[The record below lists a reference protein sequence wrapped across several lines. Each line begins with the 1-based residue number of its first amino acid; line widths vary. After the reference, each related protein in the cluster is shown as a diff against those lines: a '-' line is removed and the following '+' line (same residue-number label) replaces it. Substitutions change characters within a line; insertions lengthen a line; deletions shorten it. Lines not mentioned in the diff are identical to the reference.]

1 MRIDRTHRIWLIW
14 TVGILLVAGLTYLP
28 YALWSMNKPSGSS
41 IPGLLYGIAGYAL
54 MIFAALLGLRKKF
67 PIWRVGRAQTWMRGH
82 LWLGLVSYPII
93 LCHSA
98 FSMGNGLT
106 RALMWIFSFVIGSGI
121 VGAALQHYMPEI
133 ITDRVPLETIYDQID
148 RVQAHLVKESDDLMS
163 SLSENKNE
171 YGLLVPAARTTG
183 AISVASTLVRLSD
196 QSAGRLRE
204 VYDQTI
210 RPFLADRG
218 TYRHRMTRRSTSKA
232 IFAQLRTVT
241 PESVWPIINDLE
253 NICEEKRDLDR
264 QSRLQRLLHGWLLVH
279 IPLSYLL
286 IVLSAIHAVMALRY
300 T

>member
-1 MRIDRTHRIWLIW
+1 MWLVW
-14 TVGILLVAGLTYLP
+14 TTGLLLVAGLTYLP
-28 YALWSMNKPSGSS
+28 YALWSTNRPSGSS
-41 IPGLLYGIAGYAL
+41 VPGLLYGIAGYAL
-54 MIFAALLGLRKKF
+54 MVFAGLLGLRKKF

-133 ITDRVPLETIYDQID
+133 ITDRVPLETIYNQIN
-148 RVQAHLVKESDDLMS
+148 RVQAQLLKESDDLLS
-163 SLSENKNE
+163 SLAEKKAE
-171 YGLLVPAARTTG
+171 YGLLVPASRTTG
-183 AISVASTLVRLSD
+183 PITTASTMIRLSD
-196 QSAGRLRE
+196 QSAGRFRE

-210 RPFLADRG
+210 RPYLADRG
-218 TYRHRMTRRSTSKA
+218 AYRHRMTRRSTSKA

-241 PESVWPIINDLE
+241 PESVWPIIHDLE

-264 QSRLQRLLHGWLLVH
+264 QSRLQRLLQGWLLVH

-300 T
+300 S

>member
-1 MRIDRTHRIWLIW
+1 MWLVW
-14 TVGILLVAGLTYLP
+14 TTGLLLVAGLTYLP
-28 YALWSMNKPSGSS
+28 YALWSMNRPSGSS
-41 IPGLLYGIAGYAL
+41 VPGLLYGIAGYAL
-54 MIFAALLGLRKKF
+54 MVFAGLLGLRKRF

-133 ITDRVPLETIYDQID
+133 ITDRVPLETIYNQID
-148 RVQAHLVKESDDLMS
+148 RVQAQLLKESDDLMS
-163 SLSENKNE
+163 SLAEKKAE
-171 YGLLVPAARTTG
+171 YGLLVPASRTTG
-183 AISVASTLVRLSD
+183 PITTASTMIRLSD
-196 QSAGRLRE
+196 QSAGRFRE

-210 RPFLADRG
+210 RPYLADRG
-218 TYRHRMTRRSTSKA
+218 AYRHRMTRRSTSKA
-232 IFAQLRTVT
+232 IFGQLRTVT
-241 PESVWPIINDLE
+241 PESVWPIIHDLE

-264 QSRLQRLLHGWLLVH
+264 QSRLQRLLQGWLLVH

-286 IVLSAIHAVMALRY
+286 IVLSAVHAVMALRY
-300 T
+300 S